1 LIRSRPLAHPF
12 RLPVYVARRPPAPF
26 CKTPSYDWRL
36 TQTPY
41 NYSALKFIN
50 LTRRTEIGANSY
62 YVEIGRHRL
71 MLDCGMHP
79 KNTGEDALP
88 HLKAI
93 ADREIDAILISHAHQ
108 DHIGTLPVAM
118 RRFPSARVFMTEATA
133 DIGNVLL
140 HNSVNVMTRQR
151 EEIGERSYPLFTHR
165 ETDRASERWRW
176 CPVRQRISIAG
187 ERAPQCERNALT
199 FEFFDAGHVL
209 GSTGIL
215 LRAQGQTVFYTG
227 DVNFDDQTIMEA
239 AIFPEEKIDVLI
251 MECTRGDHA
260 KPAGWTRAGEER
272 RLAETLEDAFARGA
286 CVLIPVFALGKTQ
299 EILAMLYKFRR
310 ESRKVSGE
318 FPIYIGGLSS
328 KFTDIYDRRARM
340 TRRQLPR
347 LQLMRDV
354 APFIL
359 NDETV
364 RDAPLRAGRVYVLS
378 SGMMIPK
385 TLSNVFARRLIEN
398 PQHSIFFVGYANPES
413 PAGLLRDAGSD
424 GEVALD
430 PDKPPQRIRCN
441 IEQFQFSA
449 HATRE
454 TLIGYA
460 KKLSPRKI
468 VLVHG
473 DPPAVEWMRTTL
485 SAELPDSEVIMPD
498 PGVELEL

>member
-1 LIRSRPLAHPF
+1 M
-12 RLPVYVARRPPAPF
+12 
-26 CKTPSYDWRL
+26 
-36 TQTPY
+36 
-41 NYSALKFIN
+41 KFIN

-62 YVEIGRHRL
+62 YLEIGRHRL
-71 MLDCGMHP
+71 ALDCGMHP

-88 HLKAI
+88 LFKTI
-93 ADREIDAILISHAHQ
+93 ADREIEAILISHAHQ
-108 DHIGTLPVAM
+108 DHIGTLPLAM
-118 RRFPSARVFMTEATA
+118 RRFPGARVFMTDTTA
-133 DIGNVLL
+133 EVGSVLL

-151 EEIGERSYPLFTHR
+151 EEIGEMSYPLFTHR
-165 ETDRASERWRW
+165 EIDRASERWRS
-176 CPVRQRISIAG
+176 CPLRQQISIAG
-187 ERAPQCERNALT
+187 ERAPRRDKDALT

-209 GSTGIL
+209 GSTGVM

-227 DVNFDDQTIMEA
+227 DANFDDQTLMQA
-239 AIFPEEKIDVLI
+239 AGFPEEKIDVLI
-251 MECTRGDHA
+251 MECTRGDHP
-260 KPAGWTRAGEER
+260 KPDGWTRASEEQ
-272 RLAETLEDAFARGA
+272 RLAETLRAAFERDA

-310 ESRKVSGE
+310 QRLLAE

-328 KFTDIYDRRARM
+328 KFTDIYDRRAHT

-347 LQLMRDV
+347 LKLMREV

-364 RDAPLRAGRVYVLS
+364 RDAPVRGGRVYVLS

-385 TLSNVFARRLIEN
+385 TLSNVFARRILEN

-413 PAGLLRDAGSD
+413 PAGLLRDAGTG

-454 TLIGYA
+454 SLVAYA
-460 KKLSPRKI
+460 RKISPKKI

-473 DPPAVEWMRTTL
+473 DPPAVEWMRATL
-485 SAELPDSEVIMPD
+485 SSELSGSEVIVPT
-498 PGVELEL
+498 PGVELELREVSGER

>member
-1 LIRSRPLAHPF
+1 M
-12 RLPVYVARRPPAPF
+12 
-26 CKTPSYDWRL
+26 
-36 TQTPY
+36 
-41 NYSALKFIN
+41 KFLN

-62 YVEIGRHRL
+62 YLEIGGHRL
-71 MLDCGMHP
+71 VLDCGMHP

-88 HLKAI
+88 YLKAI
-93 ADREIDAILISHAHQ
+93 AGRDIEAILISHAHQ
-108 DHIGTLPVAM
+108 DHIGTLPLIM

-133 DIGNVLL
+133 EVGSVLL

-151 EEIGERSYPLFTHR
+151 EEVGEASYPLFTHR
-165 ETDRASERWRW
+165 ETDRASERWRR
-176 CPVRQRISIAG
+176 CPLRQRISIAG
-187 ERAPQCERNALT
+187 ERAPQREREALT
-199 FEFFDAGHVL
+199 FEFFEAGHVL
-209 GSTGIL
+209 GSAGIL
-215 LRAQGQTVFYTG
+215 VRAEGKTVFYTG
-227 DVNFDDQTIMEA
+227 DVNFDDQTIMQA
-239 AIFPEEKIDVLI
+239 AVFTEEKIDVLI

-260 KPAGWTRAGEER
+260 KPGGWTRAGEER
-272 RLAETLEDAFARGA
+272 RFAEALESAFERGA

-310 ESRKVSGE
+310 HRLLPE

-328 KFTDIYDRRARM
+328 KFTDIYDRRAHT

-347 LQLMRDV
+347 LQLMREA

-364 RDAPLRAGRVYVLS
+364 RDALLRARRAYVLS
-378 SGMMIPK
+378 SGMMIPN
-385 TLSNVFARRLIEN
+385 TLSNVLARRLIEN

-413 PAGLLRDAGSD
+413 PAGLLREAGKG

-430 PDKPPQRIRCN
+430 PDKPPERVRCN

-454 TLIGYA
+454 GLIEYA
-460 KKLSPRKI
+460 RKISPRKI

-473 DPPAVEWMRTTL
+473 DPPAVEWMRATL
-485 SAELPDSEVIMPD
+485 VAELPNTDVIVPT
-498 PGVELEL
+498 PGEEIGL

>member
-1 LIRSRPLAHPF
+1 M
-12 RLPVYVARRPPAPF
+12 
-26 CKTPSYDWRL
+26 
-36 TQTPY
+36 
-41 NYSALKFIN
+41 KFIN

-62 YVEIGRHRL
+62 YLEIGRHRL
-71 MLDCGMHP
+71 LLDCGMHP

-93 ADREIDAILISHAHQ
+93 AGRDIDAILISHAHQ
-108 DHIGTLPVAM
+108 DHIGTLPLAM

-133 DIGNVLL
+133 EIGSVLL

-176 CPVRQRISIAG
+176 CPVRQRISVAG
-187 ERAPQCERNALT
+187 ERAPQREKDALT

-215 LRAQGQTVFYTG
+215 LRAENQTVFYTG

-239 AIFPEEKIDVLI
+239 AIFPQEKIDVLI

-260 KPAGWTRAGEER
+260 KPGDWTRAGEER
-272 RLAETLEDAFARGA
+272 RLAEALEDAFERGA

-299 EILAMLYKFRR
+299 EILVMLYKFRR
-310 ESRKVSGE
+310 QSRKLLE
-318 FPIYIGGLSS
+318 DFPIYIGGLSS

-364 RDAPLRAGRVYVLS
+364 RDAPLRARRVYVLS

-385 TLSNVFARRLIEN
+385 TLSNVFARRLIDN

-413 PAGLLRDAGSD
+413 PAGLLRDADTG

-430 PDKPPQRIRCN
+430 PDKPAQRIRCD

-454 TLIGYA
+454 TLIDYA
-460 KKLSPRKI
+460 KKISPRKI

-473 DPPAVEWMRTTL
+473 DPPAVEWMRATL
-485 SAELPDSEVIMPD
+485 STELPSSQVIVPTS
-498 PGVELEL
+498 GVELEL

>member
-1 LIRSRPLAHPF
+1 
-12 RLPVYVARRPPAPF
+12 
-26 CKTPSYDWRL
+26 
-36 TQTPY
+36 
-41 NYSALKFIN
+41 LKFLN

-62 YVEIGRHRL
+62 YLEIGGHRL
-71 MLDCGMHP
+71 VLDSGMHP
-79 KNTGEDALP
+79 RDTGEDALP

-93 ADREIDAILISHAHQ
+93 AGREIEAILISHAHQ
-108 DHIGTLPVAM
+108 DHIGTLPVVM
-118 RRFPSARVFMTEATA
+118 RHFPRARVFMTEATA
-133 DIGNVLL
+133 EVGSVLL

-151 EEIGERSYPLFTHR
+151 EEIGEPSYPLFTHR

-176 CPVRQRISIAG
+176 CPLRQQISVAG
-187 ERAPQCERNALT
+187 ERAPQRERDALT
-199 FEFFDAGHVL
+199 FEFFEAGHVL

-215 LRAQGQTVFYTG
+215 VRAEGRTVFYTG
-227 DVNFDDQTIMEA
+227 DVNFDDQTIMQA
-239 AIFPEEKIDVLI
+239 AIFPEGKVDVLI

-260 KPAGWTRAGEER
+260 KPPGWTRPGEER
-272 RLAETLEDAFARGA
+272 RLAETLGNAFDHGA

-310 ESRKVSGE
+310 QRLLPE

-328 KFTDIYDRRARM
+328 KFTDVYDRRTHM

-347 LQLMRDV
+347 LQLMREA

-378 SGMMIPK
+378 SGMMIPN

-398 PQHSIFFVGYANPES
+398 PRHAIFFVGYANPES
-413 PAGLLRDAGSD
+413 PAGLLREAGRD
-424 GEVALD
+424 GQIALD
-430 PDKPPQRIRCN
+430 PGKAPQRVRCN

-454 TLIGYA
+454 ALIEYA
-460 KKLSPRKI
+460 RKLSPQKI

-485 SAELPDSEVIMPD
+485 SVELRESEVIVPK
-498 PGVELEL
+498 PGVESEL

>member
-1 LIRSRPLAHPF
+1 
-12 RLPVYVARRPPAPF
+12 
-26 CKTPSYDWRL
+26 
-36 TQTPY
+36 
-41 NYSALKFIN
+41 LKFIN
-50 LTRRTEIGANSY
+50 LTRHTEIGANSY
-62 YVEIGRHRL
+62 YLEIGRHRL

-88 HLKAI
+88 DLKAI
-93 ADREIDAILISHAHQ
+93 PGLGIEAILISHAHQ

-118 RRFPSARVFMTEATA
+118 RRFPGARVFMTEATA
-133 DIGNVLL
+133 EIGSVLL

-187 ERAPQCERNALT
+187 ERAPQRERNALT

-215 LRAQGQTVFYTG
+215 VRAENQTVFYTG

-260 KPAGWTRAGEER
+260 KPAGWARAGEER
-272 RLAETLEDAFARGA
+272 RLAETLGDAFERGA
-286 CVLIPVFALGKTQ
+286 CVLMPVFALGKTQ
-299 EILAMLYKFRR
+299 EVLAMLYKFRR
-310 ESRKVSGE
+310 ERLLAE

-328 KFTDIYDRRARM
+328 KMTDIYDRRARM

-364 RDAPLRAGRVYVLS
+364 RDAPLRGGRVYVLS

-398 PQHSIFFVGYANPES
+398 RQHSIFFVGYANPES
-413 PAGLLRDAGSD
+413 PAGLLRDAGAG

-441 IEQFQFSA
+441 IQQFQFSA

-454 TLIGYA
+454 TLIEYA

-468 VLVHG
+468 ILVHG
-473 DPPAVEWMRTTL
+473 DPPAVEWMRATL
-485 SAELPDSEVIMPD
+485 SAELPDSEVIMPE
-498 PGVELEL
+498 PGVELDL

>member
-1 LIRSRPLAHPF
+1 
-12 RLPVYVARRPPAPF
+12 
-26 CKTPSYDWRL
+26 
-36 TQTPY
+36 
-41 NYSALKFIN
+41 LKFIN

-62 YVEIGRHRL
+62 SLKIGRHRVV
-71 MLDCGMHP
+71 LDCGMHP

-88 HLKAI
+88 NFKKI
-93 ADREIDAILISHAHQ
+93 AGQEIEAILISHAHQ
-108 DHIGTLPVAM
+108 DHIGTLPVLM
-118 RRFPSARVFMTEATA
+118 RRFPNARILMTEATA
-133 DIGNVLL
+133 EIGNVLL

-151 EEIGERSYPLFTHR
+151 DEIGRAVASSYPLFTHR

-176 CPVRQRISIAG
+176 CPLRQRISITG
-187 ERAPQCERNALT
+187 ERAPQREKHALT

-209 GSTGIL
+209 GSSGIL
-215 LRAQGQTVFYTG
+215 LRAEGQAVFYTG

-239 AIFPEEKIDVLI
+239 AIFPEEKVDVLI
-251 MECTRGDHA
+251 MECTRGDHP

-272 RLAETLEDAFARGA
+272 RLAEAIATAFNRRS

-310 ESRKVSGE
+310 ERLLPE
-318 FPIYIGGLSS
+318 FPVYIGGLSS
-328 KFTDIYDRRARM
+328 KMTDIYDRRAQR

-347 LQLMRDV
+347 LQLMREA

-359 NDETV
+359 NDETI
-364 RDAPLRAGRVYVLS
+364 RDAPLRPGRVYVLS

-385 TLSNVFARRLIEN
+385 TLSNVLAHRLIEN

-413 PAGLLRDAGSD
+413 PAGLLRKTGTN
-424 GEVALD
+424 GEVSLD
-430 PDKPPQRIRCN
+430 PDKPAQRVRCH
-441 IEQFQFSA
+441 IEEFQFSA

-454 TLIGYA
+454 ALIDYA
-460 KKLSPRKI
+460 KKLSPGKV

-473 DPPAVEWMRTTL
+473 DPPAVEWMRSTL
-485 SAELPDSEVIMPD
+485 SVQLPCSQVIVPE